1 MDWQQVLDSS
11 TKSDSREFGI
21 QSPAVEWLGHPRL
34 QAYGEHWVEAYWDVE
49 PRALNSRGTIFGGY
63 YGVLADQ
70 LLALA
75 TMTSLADNEHF
86 VTSDLRISYFR
97 TATEGRVQM
106 RAQVSNRSRRL
117 MHVEGEFRNDAGEL
131 LAKAVAVQ
139 SIRIIES

>member
-1 MDWQQVLDSS
+1 MDWQQVLASS
-11 TKSDSREFGI
+11 KKADSRDFGI
-21 QSPAVEWLGHPRL
+21 TSPAVEWLGHPRL
-34 QAYGEHWVEAYWDVE
+34 SDHGDNWVEAYWDID
-49 PRALNSRGTIFGGY
+49 PRSLNSRGTVFGGY
-63 YGVLADQ
+63 YGVLADA

-97 TATEGRVQM
+97 TASEGRVQM
-106 RAQVSNRSRRL
+106 RAEVNNRSRSL
-117 MHVEGEFRNDAGEL
+117 MHVEGEFRNEAGEL

>member
-1 MDWQQVLDSS
+1 MNWQQVLESS

-21 QSPAVEWLGHPRL
+21 KSPAVKWLGYPQLH
-34 QAYGEHWVEAYWDVE
+34 AYGDNWVEAYWDIE

-63 YGVLADQ
+63 YGVLADE
-70 LLALA
+70 LLALV

-97 TATEGRVQM
+97 AASEGRVQM
-106 RAQVSNRSRRL
+106 RAEVSNRSRSL

-139 SIRIIES
+139 SIREI